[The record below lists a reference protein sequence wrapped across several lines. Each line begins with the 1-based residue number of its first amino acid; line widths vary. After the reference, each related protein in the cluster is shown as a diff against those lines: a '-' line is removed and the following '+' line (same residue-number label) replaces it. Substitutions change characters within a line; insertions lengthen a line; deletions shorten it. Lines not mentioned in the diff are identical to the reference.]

1 LDINLTISK
10 VNCFL
15 RSRKKTILAYR
26 LWFSGNHC
34 TSLADLCQA
43 VKLRLVR
50 HIYLARYRMVLGN
63 GRRKLSA
70 AWTDVVMAT
79 DGAKIVGK
87 AERTNVEEF
96 DRAKLNAFRRQHDLR
111 L

>member
-1 LDINLTISK
+1 LLPLFAKENDLG
-10 VNCFL
+10 VQVMVL
-15 RSRKKTILAYR
+15 RKPLHIT
-26 LWFSGNHC
+26 
-34 TSLADLCQA
+34 ADLCQA

-96 DRAKLNAFRRQHDLR
+96 DHAKLNAFRRQHDLR